1 MPYEINWEKEFG
13 LVIGIE
19 STEKGKKA
27 AQVVMAVYKPL
38 PYPRWT

>member
-1 MPYEINWEKEFG
+1 MPYKINWEKEFG

-19 STEKGKKA
+19 SREKA